1 MNTNRALF
9 VGRFNPIHRGHLQV
23 IEQILT
29 QVDELIIAIGSSQ
42 ESHTPSNPF
51 TAGERVLMINEVL
64 KEAHVSLDQI
74 YIVTVPDLHRNALY
88 VHHLRSY
95 CPPFDTAYSNN
106 PLMKRLFSEAGI
118 QVRPTENF
126 DRDQLQGSHIRQ
138 RMLYNDNWESLLPPA
153 AVKIINSLNGIRR
166 IHEITAVKESLN
178 RV

>member
-95 CPPFDTAYSNN
+95 CPSFDIAFSNN
-106 PLMKRLFSEAGI
+106 PLMKRLFTESGI
-118 QVRPTENF
+118 HVRPTGNF
-126 DRDQLQGSHIRQ
+126 NRDQLHIRQ